1 VGSLYLILQKLG
13 LKLNKFSARD
23 LLLHKEAA
31 ALHREHRSPDSIARH
46 FNAQG
51 FASPSGKSWTPSLVY
66 SLLVRIGERSESW
79 GKLHRRVFTEAQ
91 GRGLSYR
98 EMALE
103 FNERNISRRGN
114 QPWTTRNVAER
125 ASKLHLVKRDR
136 VQKELTSTEPLEP
149 VVVLRE

>member
-1 VGSLYLILQKLG
+1 
-13 LKLNKFSARD
+13 
-23 LLLHKEAA
+23 
-31 ALHREHRSPDSIARH
+31 
-46 FNAQG
+46 
-51 FASPSGKSWTPSLVY
+51 VY